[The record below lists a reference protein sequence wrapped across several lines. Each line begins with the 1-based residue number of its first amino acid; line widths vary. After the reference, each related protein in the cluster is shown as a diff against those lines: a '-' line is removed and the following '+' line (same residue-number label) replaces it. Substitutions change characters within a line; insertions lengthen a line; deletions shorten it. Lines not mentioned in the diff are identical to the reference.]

1 MSEQKLDMPKTY
13 DPQSVESRL
22 YEKWESEGLFMPAEH
37 KPEGSKPFCIVMPPP
52 NITGQLH
59 MGHAMDNTM
68 PDILVRYHRMLG
80 DDTLWLPGTDHASI
94 ATEVKIILAMA
105 KEGLTKQDLGREG
118 FLKRAWEWK
127 AEYGGRIERQLRRL
141 GSSCDWSRERF
152 TMDKGCS
159 DAVLEVFVKLYNE
172 GLIYRGNRIINWCP
186 QCKTALSDAEVE
198 FEEQASNLWYIRYP
212 AEDGGEGVIVATT
225 RPETMLGDTGVA
237 VNPEDER
244 YAHLVGKN
252 VMLPIRN
259 RPIPVVGDEYVEKEF
274 GTGAVKMTPAHD
286 PNDFEVAM
294 RHNLAVER
302 VMNDDGTMNEVC
314 GKYAGMTAMECRK
327 AIVEDLKELG
337 LLVKI
342 EPYTHNGGTCY
353 RCHHTVEPL
362 VSTQW
367 FVRMKPLAEPAIE
380 AVRSG
385 KTQFVPERFDKTYF
399 NWMENIRDWCISRQL
414 WWGHRIPAYYCT
426 NKQCNH
432 MVVAKKAP
440 EKCPECG
447 APMVQDE
454 DVLDTWFSSALW
466 PFSTLGWPEKTEDLK
481 RFYPNTLLVT
491 GYDIIF
497 FWVARMIFSGCKHM
511 GETPFKYVLIHGLV
525 RDAQGRKMS
534 KSLGNGIDPIEMIDK
549 YGADALRFSLIQS
562 VAPGNDVR
570 FSDEKVTAA
579 RNCANKVWN
588 ASRFALMNLDGPA
601 DDTLPKGIA
610 DKWILTRL
618 NDAIETVTMHLEQ
631 FDLAMAAQKLYDFIW
646 SELCDWYLELA
657 KAPLYGDDENAASA
671 TRATLK
677 YVLVSTLKLLHPFMP
692 FLTEEIYSYLPF
704 TSGSIMVS
712 SWPKVGENFPQEAAA
727 MQHIMDVVSAVRN
740 LRAGMNVPPSRKAHI
755 FIVPAEGID
764 GSIFT
769 ENESF
774 FQRLASAEGV
784 QVVAR
789 EELPRNV
796 VSAVCPCGEAFL
808 PTGELVDVEK
818 EIARLNKEIANLDNE
833 IKRAEGKLNNP
844 GFVGKA
850 PANVV
855 QAERDKLTTNKT
867 MLEALHKRLE
877 DMKNL

>member
-1 MSEQKLDMPKTY
+1 
-13 DPQSVESRL
+13 
-22 YEKWESEGLFMPAEH
+22 
-37 KPEGSKPFCIVMPPP
+37 
-52 NITGQLH
+52 
-59 MGHAMDNTM
+59 
-68 PDILVRYHRMLG
+68 
-80 DDTLWLPGTDHASI
+80 
-94 ATEVKIILAMA
+94 
-105 KEGLTKQDLGREG
+105 
-118 FLKRAWEWK
+118 
-127 AEYGGRIERQLRRL
+127 
-141 GSSCDWSRERF
+141 
-152 TMDKGCS
+152 
-159 DAVLEVFVKLYNE
+159 
-172 GLIYRGNRIINWCP
+172 
-186 QCKTALSDAEVE
+186 
-198 FEEQASNLWYIRYP
+198 
-212 AEDGGEGVIVATT
+212 
-225 RPETMLGDTGVA
+225 
-237 VNPEDER
+237 
-244 YAHLVGKN
+244 
-252 VMLPIRN
+252 
-259 RPIPVVGDEYVEKEF
+259 
-274 GTGAVKMTPAHD
+274 
-286 PNDFEVAM
+286 
-294 RHNLAVER
+294 
-302 VMNDDGTMNEVC
+302 
-314 GKYAGMTAMECRK
+314 
-327 AIVEDLKELG
+327 
-337 LLVKI
+337 
-342 EPYTHNGGTCY
+342 
-353 RCHHTVEPL
+353 
-362 VSTQW
+362 
-367 FVRMKPLAEPAIE
+367 
-380 AVRSG
+380 
-385 KTQFVPERFDKTYF
+385 
-399 NWMENIRDWCISRQL
+399 
-414 WWGHRIPAYYCT
+414 
-426 NKQCNH
+426 
-432 MVVAKKAP
+432 
-440 EKCPECG
+440 
-447 APMVQDE
+447 
-454 DVLDTWFSSALW
+454 
-466 PFSTLGWPEKTEDLK
+466 
-481 RFYPNTLLVT
+481 
-491 GYDIIF
+491 
-497 FWVARMIFSGCKHM
+497 MIFSGCKHM

-579 RNCANKVWN
+579 RNSANKVWN

-712 SWPKVGENFPQEAAA
+712 PWPKVGENFPQEAAA

-755 FIVPAEGID
+755 YIVPAEGID

-818 EIARLNKEIANLDNE
+818 EIARLNKEIANMENE